1 MHLRDSVPLHR
12 PMGLELPRQTSY
24 QRWLSIGHHLAAAA
38 SSSAWCLGD
47 WLVFGERQFEG
58 RYRDAIEQTSLEYK
72 TLRNYAWVARK
83 FAPIRRHDD
92 LSFGHHAE
100 LAGLP
105 EPEQDFWLR
114 KAAAL
119 GWSRN
124 LLRHELQASLR
135 ERGEEQSGSDY
146 LAGPAGSD
154 PLCTEKLRVTVTADQ
169 LEVIKQAA
177 QLAELSIDTWVPLVL
192 EHAARAAL
200 GTELAQSA
208 RRGAA

>member
-1 MHLRDSVPLHR
+1 MHLRDTVSRDQPI
-12 PMGLELPRQTSY
+12 GLDLPRQTSY
-24 QRWLSIGHHLAAAA
+24 QRWLSIGQQLAAGA

-58 RYRDAIEQTSLEYK
+58 RYRGAIEQTSLEYK

-83 FAPIRRHDD
+83 FAPCRRHDD

-124 LLRHELQASLR
+124 VLRRELQGSLR
-135 ERGEEQSGSDY
+135 ERGEDQARSDY
-146 LAGPAGSD
+146 LAGPAGDD
-154 PLCTEKLRVTVTADQ
+154 PQCTEKLRVTVTVDQ
-169 LEVIKQAA
+169 LEVIRQAA

-192 EHAARAAL
+192 EDAARAAL
-200 GTELAQSA
+200 GTELAPIGRA
-208 RRGAA
+208 GAA